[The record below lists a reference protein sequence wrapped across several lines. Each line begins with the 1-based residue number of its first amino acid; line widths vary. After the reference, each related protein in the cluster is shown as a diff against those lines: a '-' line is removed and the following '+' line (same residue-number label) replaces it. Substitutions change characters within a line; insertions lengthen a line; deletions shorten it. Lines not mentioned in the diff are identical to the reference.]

1 MNPSNLHCRIAVD
14 WHSLATC
21 TQIPPCDVPW
31 FILDR
36 LQNFQ
41 KGSEIFLFTSPN
53 FLHELLS
60 CASTD
65 ALPRLLRRSLGE
77 SSALSLG
84 ADYSLDPGG
93 GGSAGGGSTA
103 EDGLALAGG
112 GKCSKEKNREA
123 QRRFRE
129 RQKSLIGDL
138 RETVNVLTREGQ
150 AQSKRI
156 FGLQVS

>member
-1 MNPSNLHCRIAVD
+1 MCQGSFLTARQTP
-14 WHSLATC
+14 
-21 TQIPPCDVPW
+21 
-31 FILDR
+31 
-36 LQNFQ
+36 NFQ
-41 KGSEIFLFTSPN
+41 QSSDIFFFN
-53 FLHELLS
+53 FRNFVHELLS
-60 CASTD
+60 RASTD
-65 ALPRLLRRSLGE
+65 ALQRLLHRSLGE

-93 GGSAGGGSTA
+93 GGSAGGGSTE
-103 EDGLALAGG
+103 EDGLALANG

-156 FGLQVS
+156 FGLQVSYAFAL

>member
-1 MNPSNLHCRIAVD
+1 VLAQQSREITDNHPSHLH
-14 WHSLATC
+14 
-21 TQIPPCDVPW
+21 
-31 FILDR
+31 
-36 LQNFQ
+36 
-41 KGSEIFLFTSPN
+41 
-53 FLHELLS
+53 
-60 CASTD
+60 
-65 ALPRLLRRSLGE
+65 RSLGE

-93 GGSAGGGSTA
+93 GGSAGGGSTE
-103 EDGLALAGG
+103 EDGLALASG
-112 GKCSKEKNREA
+112 GKCSKENREA

-156 FGLQVS
+156 FGLQVSNTLNPMSESCQTSD